1 MHDELAKLLN
11 QYGLIGGPPVHRKL
25 AKWLAD
31 RGVIVLPCQIG
42 DNVWF
47 IAKKWEEAE
56 YRVIKGTVGCIDIR
70 NGWRHV
76 IVHVMTDDKQDW
88 YRNVLCFEDFGETAF
103 LNKEDAE
110 QALLKMR

>member
-31 RGVIVLPCQIG
+31 RGVIVLPCKAG
-42 DNVWF
+42 DEVWF
-47 IAKKWEEAE
+47 IAKKWEETE
-56 YRVIKGTVGCIDIR
+56 YRVIKGVVRSFNMRD
-70 NGWRHV
+70 GWKNVV
-76 IVHVMTDDKQDW
+76 IVWTDDDQD
-88 YRNVLCFEDFGETAF
+88 YHNHVVQFKDFDETVF

-110 QALLKMR
+110 QALLKLR